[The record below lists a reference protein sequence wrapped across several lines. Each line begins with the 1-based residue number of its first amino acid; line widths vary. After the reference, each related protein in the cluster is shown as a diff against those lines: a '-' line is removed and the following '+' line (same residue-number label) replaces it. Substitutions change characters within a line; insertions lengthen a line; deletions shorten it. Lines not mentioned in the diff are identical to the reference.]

1 MNDAGLDDQK
11 KETML
16 ELYENGFTDFE
27 QNLEMCRRYQTI
39 EDMIPFLLP
48 CEND

>member
-1 MNDAGLDDQK
+1 MKDAGLDDK
-11 KETML
+11 KQETML

-39 EDMIPFLLP
+39 DDMFPFLCP
-48 CEND
+48 SKND

>member
-1 MNDAGLDDQK
+1 MNDAELDEKK

-39 EDMIPFLLP
+39 DDMFPVLFSS
-48 CEND
+48 END